1 MDFLLR
7 TPFFRLLIAII
18 PGIVL
23 YQYVELPTSAICI
36 CGGISLVFVFI
47 SFLIRKSNFQFK
59 FRWLF
64 GVSMTIFLS
73 ALSYMLCLNFEKN
86 HTFSSLNEH
95 AVYEVELEAAPVEK
109 AKSYLCK
116 VELVQKY
123 DSTGYKNAYG
133 HAIIYLQKDSSVRL
147 LLLGDRILVDAE
159 FKSPDGVQNPQ
170 GFDYARYLRRQGIL
184 ATAYVPTG
192 KWQKSKTLPVFSML
206 HPLKYVYRLAG
217 ASRNYLLNIYRTS
230 GIMGDEFAVLAALTL
245 GFTDE
250 LQPDL
255 LKSYSATGA
264 MHILSVSG
272 LHVGIVYAVILFL
285 LGFMN
290 KKKWQRVMRVM
301 LIILFL
307 WAYAFITG
315 LSPAVLRATLMFSF
329 VTVATGMGWKSKI
342 YNNIFASAFLLLL
355 FNPNLIFDIGFQLSY
370 SAVLSIVF
378 FQPQISTWFVTTN
391 KLLKK
396 SWDLVAVSLA
406 AQLGTAPFVLYYFH
420 QFPNF
425 FLLTNL
431 VAIPLSTIIIYLAI
445 ALLIISFVPY
455 LSVAIA
461 FLLKWSL
468 WLLNYLIVGIQN
480 LPWSISTVSMDFRQL
495 IFAFIAIAFLSAY
508 FFRKN
513 YTVLTAGLVSIL
525 LVCGMYSFQK
535 YKSLT
540 TSKFIVF
547 ADSRVPIINFVE
559 RGRNYVFTTDTAQ
572 SEKIAGAFW
581 KSNLLKSPEY
591 IDNTSWFNDGFASFH
606 NKRFIILKDTL
617 LKNKTTNQP
626 LQVDYLVLSN
636 RVKPK
641 MEQILDCIQPMMV
654 VADKSISKWYTSNA
668 RKVCESRGIA
678 FWSVAE
684 KGAFV
689 VNFK

>member
-7 TPFFRLLIAII
+7 TPFFRLMLAII

-23 YQYVELPTSAICI
+23 FQYVQIPAFALFISAGICAVI
-36 CGGISLVFVFI
+36 ILI
-47 SFLIRKSNFQFK
+47 SFLNRKSDFQYK
-59 FRWLF
+59 FRWVF
-64 GVSMTIFLS
+64 GCSVVIFLS
-73 ALSYMLCLNFEKN
+73 VLSYALCLNFEKN
-86 HTFSSLNEH
+86 YSFSSLNEH

-116 VELVQKY
+116 VELIQKY
-123 DSTGYKNAYG
+123 DSAGGETAFG
-133 HAIIYLQKDSSVRL
+133 HAIIYLQKDNAVRD
-147 LLLGDRILVDAE
+147 LLLGDRLLIDAE
-159 FKSPDGVQNPQ
+159 FKSPDGVQNPL
-170 GFDYARYLRRQGIL
+170 GFDYARYLKRQGIL
-184 ATAYVPTG
+184 ATAYVSTE
-192 KWQKSKTLPVFSML
+192 KWQKSDNLPEFSFL
-206 HPLKYVYRLAG
+206 QPFKFIYRLAG
-217 ASRNYLLNIYRTS
+217 MSRNYLLDIYRNN

-245 GFTDE
+245 GFTDD

-264 MHILSVSG
+264 MHVLSVSG

-285 LGFMN
+285 LGFLN
-290 KKKWQRVMRVM
+290 KNKWQKVLRLI

-307 WAYAFITG
+307 WTYAFITG

-329 VTVATGMGWKSKI
+329 VSIATVMGWKSKI
-342 YNNIFASAFLLLL
+342 YNNIFASAFILLLN
-355 FNPNLIFDIGFQLSY
+355 NPNLIFDIGFQLSY

-431 VAIPLSTIIIYLAI
+431 VAIPLSSIVIYLAI
-445 ALLIISFVPY
+445 CLLIVSFIPF
-455 LSVAIA
+455 LSSAIA
-461 FLLKWSL
+461 YLLNWSL
-468 WLLNYLIVGIQN
+468 WLLNFLIVGIQN
-480 LPWSISTVSMDFRQL
+480 LPWSISTISMDLRQL

-508 FFRKN
+508 YYKKN
-513 YTVLTAGLVSIL
+513 FAVLTVGLVSIL
-525 LVCGMYSFQK
+525 IVCSMYFIQK
-535 YKSLT
+535 YNSLT
-540 TSKFIVF
+540 TTKFIVF
-547 ADSRVPIINFVE
+547 ADSRIPIINFVDK
-559 RGRNYVFTTDTAQ
+559 GNNYVYTTDTIQ

-581 KSNLLKSPEY
+581 KSNLVESPEY
-591 IDNTSWFNDGFASFH
+591 IDETSWFNDGFASFH
-606 NKRFIILKDTL
+606 AKRFFILKDTI
-617 LKNKTTNQP
+617 LKNKTTTKP
-626 LQVDYLVLSN
+626 IRVDYLILSN
-636 RVKPK
+636 KVKPK
-641 MEQILDCIQPMMV
+641 MEQILNCVHPTMV
-654 VADKSISKWYTSNA
+654 VADKSISKWYTTHA
-668 RKVCESRGIA
+668 RKVCESRGIS

-684 KGAFV
+684 KGAYV